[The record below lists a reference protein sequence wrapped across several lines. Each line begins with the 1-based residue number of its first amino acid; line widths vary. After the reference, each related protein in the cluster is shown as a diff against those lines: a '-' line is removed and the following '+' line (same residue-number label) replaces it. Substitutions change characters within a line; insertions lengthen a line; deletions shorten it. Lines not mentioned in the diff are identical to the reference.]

1 MTIINPYFYFAIAA
15 LAAAIFAFTA
25 SRLKLAPFCIGR
37 NSTAVMASL
46 WSADAPWGARI
57 TRKHPSYWLGC
68 PIPFLSC
75 SMT

>member
-1 MTIINPYFYFAIAA
+1 
-15 LAAAIFAFTA
+15 
-25 SRLKLAPFCIGR
+25 LKLAPFCIGG